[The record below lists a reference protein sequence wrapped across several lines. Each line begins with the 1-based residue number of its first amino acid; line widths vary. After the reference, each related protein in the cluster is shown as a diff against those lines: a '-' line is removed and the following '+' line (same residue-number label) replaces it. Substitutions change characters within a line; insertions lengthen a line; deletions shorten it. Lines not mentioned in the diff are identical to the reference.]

1 MQLRFLILIALIAAA
16 AAGAAA
22 AHPGPPPRPEV
33 RASALQN
40 EQVIDLALAPAG
52 ASQWVGEAVK
62 EQLGNDMSAGDLNAD
77 GIADLFVGA
86 HWWTTGGRNIIGRA
100 YGVFGRPIWPAIL
113 DMASASQRGWSFTG
127 RGLEARMGNAVVVG
141 DLSGDGVDDAVMGS
155 LLADPPDP
163 TDSSPPIGLLNN
175 GGAVYVVFGNKA
187 AGGSVDF
194 LNSEPDVY
202 LAGNSGPAGADQ
214 LGTGLVVG
222 DFNGDGHPDL
232 AVAAVLRGS
241 FTGAVFGWWGPLAKG
256 RRIFLSQ
263 GGADWTIEG
272 LAERTYLGA
281 SLAAGDLSG
290 DGIDD
295 LVVSAV
301 DDDGTVGGA
310 GAVYLFKGGPR
321 FGKPV
326 RRGAADADT
335 VLVPAAG
342 VSLGSAISLG
352 GCSCKGQVMAVGD
365 LTGDGA
371 PDLLA
376 GAPLVDRLAGEVL
389 LLPGPLPAGRVDL
402 AAYPHLTISAP
413 VDDGRLGWSVA
424 IGPLDDDGRPDLV
437 LAAPWADVQGRSDA
451 GLAFGLRGPLPGEGD
466 LRLDPGG
473 VALLVK
479 GPQVQSGLAGMSIAL
494 ADTDGDGKA
503 DLHLGFPDAAPLS
516 RRSVGTVFRLPGPL
530 LSAVLPSL
538 TPSAAPATASPT
550 ASTPPDTL
558 TPETPASATATDE
571 PPATPTAGPSQEPT
585 VVPDTP
591 DVPRTPSAP
600 PTVVT
605 PETTSTSPAPDRRLW
620 LPQLLRPR
628 RR

>member
-1 MQLRFLILIALIAAA
+1 MRLHHLIPIAVIAAVA
-16 AAGAAA
+16 TARGPDPRAGA
-22 AHPGPPPRPEV
+22 R
-33 RASALQN
+33 RSASQN
-40 EQVIDLALAPAG
+40 ERVIDLAMAPAG
-52 ASQWVGEAVK
+52 TSQWVGEAVK

-77 GIADLFVGA
+77 GTADLFVGA

-100 YGVFGRPIWPAIL
+100 YGVFGRPLWPAIL

-141 DLSGDGVDDAVMGS
+141 DLSGDGIDDAVMGS

-163 TDSSPPIGLLNN
+163 KDTSPPIGLLNN
-175 GGAVYVVFGNKA
+175 GGAVYVVFGSQA

-202 LAGNSGPAGADQ
+202 LAGDSGPAGADQ
-214 LGTGLVVG
+214 LGTGLALG

-232 AVAAVLRGS
+232 AVAAVLRGA

-256 RRIFLSQ
+256 RRVFLSQ

-281 SLAAGDLSG
+281 ALTAGDLSG

-295 LVVSAV
+295 LLISAV

-310 GAVYLFKGGPR
+310 GAVYLFRGGPR
-321 FGKPV
+321 FGKPA

-335 VLVPAAG
+335 TLVPAAG

-365 LTGDGA
+365 LSGDGA
-371 PDLLA
+371 PDLVA
-376 GAPLVDRLAGEVL
+376 GAPLVDRLAGQVL
-389 LLPGPLPAGRVDL
+389 VIPGPLPSGRVDL
-402 AAYPHLTISAP
+402 AGLAHLTIRAP

-437 LAAPWADVQGRSDA
+437 IAAPWADLPARSDT
-451 GLAFGLRGPLPGEGD
+451 GLAFGLRGPLPTHGEMQ
-466 LRLDPGG
+466 LDPTQ

-479 GPQVQSGLAGMSIAL
+479 GPQVQSGLAGMTIGL
-494 ADTDGDGKA
+494 ADTDGDGRA

-530 LSAVLPSL
+530 LPALLPSV
-538 TPSAAPATASPT
+538 TPPPGPTPTGGPGATATSTVAPT
-550 ASTPPDTL
+550 EMPTTAP
-558 TPETPASATATDE
+558 ATATDE
-571 PPATPTAGPSQEPT
+571 APTAFPSDEPT
-585 VVPDTP
+585 KATNTP
-591 DVPRTPSAP
+591 EPSRTASAP
-600 PTVVT
+600 PTVET
-605 PETTSTSPAPDRRLW
+605 PTATPPRPEPTRRLW